1 MGECKSIGSEAE
13 IPRGWETIL
22 LVEDQALVREVTCEI
37 LDSAGYVV
45 LEADDAVDAM
55 SIFLQNSGNIHLLLT
70 DVVMPGK
77 TGYVLAEE
85 LGALCPE
92 MKIIFMSGYGER
104 VALVKAHL
112 EPRMSHLSKPFSV
125 QALLRKVRDL
135 LDKKNSPTLVKVATR
150 AAGSR

>member
-1 MGECKSIGSEAE
+1 MSKL
-13 IPRGWETIL
+13 L
-22 LVEDQALVREVTCEI
+22 LVDDDTNTLASLSRAFRLAGHEAVVCDQADR
-37 LDSAGYVV
+37 A
-45 LEADDAVDAM
+45 LELAKSQRFDM
-55 SIFLQNSGNIHLLLT
+55 IFS

-77 TGYVLAEE
+77 TGCVLAEE
-85 LGALCPE
+85 LGARCPE

-104 VALVKAHL
+104 VALVKAHQ

>member
-1 MGECKSIGSEAE
+1 
-13 IPRGWETIL
+13 
-22 LVEDQALVREVTCEI
+22 
-37 LDSAGYVV
+37 
-45 LEADDAVDAM
+45 
-55 SIFLQNSGNIHLLLT
+55 
-70 DVVMPGK
+70 MPGK
-77 TGYVLAEE
+77 TGCVLAEE

-104 VALVKAHL
+104 VAFVKAHQ

-135 LDKKNSPTLVKVATR
+135 LDEKNFPTMVKVATR

>member
-1 MGECKSIGSEAE
+1 MGECKSIGTEAE

-135 LDKKNSPTLVKVATR
+135 LDEKNSLTLVKVATR

>member
-1 MGECKSIGSEAE
+1 MGECKSIGTEAE
-13 IPRGWETIL
+13 IPWGRETIL
-22 LVEDQALVREVTCEI
+22 LVEDQALVREVTCQI
-37 LDSAGYVV
+37 LESAGYVV

-55 SIFLQNSGNIHLLLT
+55 SIFLQRSGNIHLLLT

-77 TGYVLAEE
+77 TGCVLAEE

-104 VALVKAHL
+104 VAFVKAHQ

-125 QALLRKVRDL
+125 QGFLESAGERISENVLGYDL
-135 LDKKNSPTLVKVATR
+135 
-150 AAGSR
+150 

>member
-1 MGECKSIGSEAE
+1 MGECKSIGTEAE
-13 IPRGWETIL
+13 IPWGRETIL
-22 LVEDQALVREVTCEI
+22 LVEDQALVREVTCQI
-37 LDSAGYVV
+37 LESAGYVV

-135 LDKKNSPTLVKVATR
+135 LDEKNSLTLVKVATR

>member
-1 MGECKSIGSEAE
+1 MGECKSIGTETE

-22 LVEDQALVREVTCEI
+22 LVEDQALVREVTCQI

-55 SIFLQNSGNIHLLLT
+55 SIFLRNSGNIHLLLT

-104 VALVKAHL
+104 VALGMAHQ

-125 QALLRKVRDL
+125 QALLWKVRDL
-135 LDKKNSPTLVKVATR
+135 LDEKNSPTLVKVATR